1 MKELISLRAK
11 QPGLPIVICGDFN
24 SNRKSLLREYFL
36 FGMPE
41 PKDGAT
47 LALSADGPY
56 SAVWTREFNKKIERG
71 HSEEDGRRLVRSVW
85 KEDCYPWQQLWYA
98 GPDSPFASERSKIVP
113 LMDAF
118 EELHD
123 SRLAYTV
130 PGEKNNDGNNMILDH
145 MCVCCFKLQ
154 HVLHVDDLQISHSG
168 ASAAHRSRAHGAN
181 TSTATNSC
189 SDASFDTLLTRLYR
203 FTSSNRKP
211 PLPPT
216 KPSPATTA
224 PWSWPSN
231 FQTRNSYVPLQQ
243 SSSVLLC
250 SHPFAVQTQT
260 LRRVGSAG
268 GAPVR
273 VPSGSAAA
281 VAKSRAVAGGGI
293 RAAAAADDDISSVIE
308 SSAVDDSASDV
319 TAGANYPNP
328 YTCFLF
334 FCNHFILR

>member
-1 MKELISLRAK
+1 MPVLVVNTHIACNSHYSWHFCSSAVPHAPRPGKYDQPTFQLAQASVLMKELISLRAK

-47 LALSADGPY
+47 LALSADGPF

-85 KEDCYPWQQLWYA
+85 KEDCYPWQQLWYG

-145 MCVCCFKLQ
+145 MCV
-154 HVLHVDDLQISHSG
+154 
-168 ASAAHRSRAHGAN
+168 
-181 TSTATNSC
+181 
-189 SDASFDTLLTRLYR
+189 
-203 FTSSNRKP
+203 
-211 PLPPT
+211 
-216 KPSPATTA
+216 
-224 PWSWPSN
+224 
-231 FQTRNSYVPLQQ
+231 
-243 SSSVLLC
+243 
-250 SHPFAVQTQT
+250 
-260 LRRVGSAG
+260 
-268 GAPVR
+268 
-273 VPSGSAAA
+273 
-281 VAKSRAVAGGGI
+281 
-293 RAAAAADDDISSVIE
+293 
-308 SSAVDDSASDV
+308 
-319 TAGANYPNP
+319 
-328 YTCFLF
+328 LF
-334 FCNHFILR
+334 